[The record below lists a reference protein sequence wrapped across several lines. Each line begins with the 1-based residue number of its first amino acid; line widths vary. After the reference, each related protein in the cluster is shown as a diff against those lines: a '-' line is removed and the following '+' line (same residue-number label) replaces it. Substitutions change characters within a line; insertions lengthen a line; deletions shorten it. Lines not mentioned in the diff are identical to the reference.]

1 MGFIE
6 GVLCKLGIAI
16 IIRAGRFLIDWAT
29 QKWLKRRIPR
39 WFGGSSHH
47 LLVTGTV
54 CVMCLRK
61 VLAQIV

>member
-6 GVLCKLGIAI
+6 GVLCKLGIAA

-39 WFGGSSHH
+39 WVWW
-47 LLVTGTV
+47 LVSPFIGDWDCV
-54 CVMCLRK
+54 CDVF
-61 VLAQIV
+61 V